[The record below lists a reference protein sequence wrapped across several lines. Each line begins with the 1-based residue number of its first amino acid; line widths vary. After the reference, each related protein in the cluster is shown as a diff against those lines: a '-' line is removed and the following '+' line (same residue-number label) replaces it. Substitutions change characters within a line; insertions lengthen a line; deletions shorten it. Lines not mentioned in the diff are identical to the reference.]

1 MTKDLRASE
10 ADLAQAQHMA
20 QLGSWLLNPVTG
32 SMAWSDETYRIFG
45 VMRTEENP
53 EYGSFLAHI
62 PEEDGQ
68 RIRDGLEASIR
79 TGEEFNTE
87 HRITRSDGAIRWV
100 QTIARPGYVDQKR
113 LLRGTIMDVTERKHN
128 VEALKRS
135 QELLRELT
143 AHQDRIKEAERKRIA
158 REIHD
163 ELGQTMLAL
172 RIDVSMLDTRTAQS
186 HPKINERVRSVLH
199 HIDATVKTIRTIINN
214 LRPAVLDLGL
224 TAAVEWQVG
233 EFRRRSAIACELIMD
248 AHEYTLSDVR
258 ATTLFRILQESLTN
272 VIRHAN
278 ATKVRIELYEDAS
291 NLVMKITDNGVGID
305 PNDRNK
311 VDSFGLVGI
320 EERVLALEGR
330 FTIES
335 ASDRGTALT
344 IFIPLE
350 NLDDAT
356 SKLVEH

>member
-1 MTKDLRASE
+1 
-10 ADLAQAQHMA
+10 
-20 QLGSWLLNPVTG
+20 
-32 SMAWSDETYRIFG
+32 
-45 VMRTEENP
+45 
-53 EYGSFLAHI
+53 
-62 PEEDGQ
+62 
-68 RIRDGLEASIR
+68 
-79 TGEEFNTE
+79 
-87 HRITRSDGAIRWV
+87 
-100 QTIARPGYVDQKR
+100 
-113 LLRGTIMDVTERKHN
+113 
-128 VEALKRS
+128 
-135 QELLRELT
+135 
-143 AHQDRIKEAERKRIA
+143 
-158 REIHD
+158 
-163 ELGQTMLAL
+163 
-172 RIDVSMLDTRTAQS
+172 
-186 HPKINERVRSVLH
+186 
-199 HIDATVKTIRTIINN
+199 
-214 LRPAVLDLGL
+214 
-224 TAAVEWQVG
+224 
-233 EFRRRSAIACELIMD
+233 
-248 AHEYTLSDVR
+248 LSDVR